1 MSKAT
6 KVGGAEELGWQK
18 IVTFMD
24 KGTLNRAQAFS
35 KLHNIVMHQLINS
48 AVKVFISEAEAYVAE
63 QAELKKGWYTTRQ
76 PVKKNTES
84 FRITDAY
91 ATEDVMKAHHRGDSV
106 YPKVLKLKAKPRS
119 KKKKESD
126 CLDD

>member
-18 IVTFMD
+18 IITFMD

-48 AVKVFISEAEAYVAE
+48 AVKVFIIQVVK
-63 QAELKKGWYTTRQ
+63 QHRIRQ
-76 PVKKNTES
+76 YKIISCT
-84 FRITDAY
+84 I
-91 ATEDVMKAHHRGDSV
+91 
-106 YPKVLKLKAKPRS
+106 
-119 KKKKESD
+119 
-126 CLDD
+126 